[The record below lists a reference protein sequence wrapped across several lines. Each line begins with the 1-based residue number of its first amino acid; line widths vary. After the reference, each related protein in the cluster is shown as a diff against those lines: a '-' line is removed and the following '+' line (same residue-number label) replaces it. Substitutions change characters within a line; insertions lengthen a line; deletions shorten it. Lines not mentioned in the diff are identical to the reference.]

1 MLAAMADGRSEIV
14 NLPGGADVQST
25 AACIRQLGVTVEVE
39 NGTVLVGS
47 CGRLTAPACDLHA
60 GNSGTTMRL
69 LCGILAG
76 QPFRSRLTGDASLSS
91 RPMERVAE
99 PLRLM
104 GASIETNGGTA
115 PIKVRG
121 SQLTGVSYR
130 SPVASAQV
138 KSAILFAGVFAEGE
152 TAVHEPARSRDHT
165 ERMLAALGVPVRVS
179 GTTASVLGGQR
190 PQAFR
195 ATLPGDPSSAAFFF
209 AATALTGGQIE
220 IEGLLLNETRSRFLD
235 VLERMGARV
244 ERQVER
250 EEIGEPVGSV
260 SVRGDVTQAVHVGAD
275 EVPGLIDELPLVALL
290 ATQSDGVS
298 EIRGAAELRLKE
310 TDRIDAV
317 VTSLRAM
324 GADIEALPDGF
335 VVRGPTPLAGTEMD
349 SRGDHRVAM
358 MLAVAGVAAE
368 GTTTIEGAEA
378 ADVSLPSF
386 ATLLQEVG
394 GAIHAV

>member
-1 MLAAMADGRSEIV
+1 
-14 NLPGGADVQST
+14 
-25 AACIRQLGVTVEVE
+25 
-39 NGTVLVGS
+39 
-47 CGRLTAPACDLHA
+47 
-60 GNSGTTMRL
+60 
-69 LCGILAG
+69 
-76 QPFRSRLTGDASLSS
+76 
-91 RPMERVAE
+91 
-99 PLRLM
+99 M

-209 AATALTGGQIE
+209 AAAALTGGQIE
-220 IEGLLLNETRSRFLD
+220 IDGLLLNETRSRFLD